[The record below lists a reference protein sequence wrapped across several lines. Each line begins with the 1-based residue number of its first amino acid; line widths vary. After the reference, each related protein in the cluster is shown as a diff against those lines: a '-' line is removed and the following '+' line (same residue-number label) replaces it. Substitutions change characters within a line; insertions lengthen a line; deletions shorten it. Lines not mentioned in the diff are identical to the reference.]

1 MTGFSAHAEIDP
13 MPGNDAGVDARL
25 LRPRGDRPDLLVL
38 TRYAGMAS
46 PPTRRSTRFEIIT
59 DFCLSQ
65 SALVPLHHR
74 LNRMSRLLKAWRY
87 SRIASGVDGLIDK
100 AIAVLA
106 ACQHF
111 RRVHPLIDQALL

>member
-46 PPTRRSTRFEIIT
+46 PPTRRSPRFEIIT
-59 DFCLSQ
+59 DFCLSGF
-65 SALVPLHHR
+65 SAHAEIDPPL
-74 LNRMSRLLKAWRY
+74 MP
-87 SRIASGVDGLIDK
+87 
-100 AIAVLA
+100 VLA
-106 ACQHF
+106 SI
-111 RRVHPLIDQALL
+111 VGLLRPRGDRPAD